1 MDPMQVSFNAELED
15 ARAYYAIGR
24 VRAFGRWRAANAPGL
39 EADQRAALRALM
51 REAAEYGADAL
62 TNVSFEFDDVV
73 RADFDGVPLRRVIAI
88 GFSVR
93 FALAA

>member
-1 MDPMQVSFNAELED
+1 MNPMQVSSSNVLEGG
-15 ARAYYAIGR
+15 RAYYAIGR
-24 VRAFGRWRAANAPGL
+24 VRAFGRWRAANAEGL

-62 TNVSFEFDDVV
+62 TNVSFESDDVV
-73 RADFDGVPLRRVIAI
+73 HTDIDGVPLRRVIAT
-88 GFSVR
+88 GYAVR